1 MWKKIKYWNRQKNHL
16 LRQLKLKLVRLLFD
30 STYHRTALD
39 LSTIKKVLIL
49 RDDNKIGDMIVST
62 GLFSQL
68 HAAGICVD
76 VVAGKDNAFIAEAM
90 PQVNSVLLYP
100 RKTGKILQTAW
111 KLRRHNYDMV
121 LDFGDYLSPVYY
133 SFISLI
139 NGRHTLGFNK
149 SVFYRYDL
157 NIDAPALDE
166 HVTSRYKRVLAL
178 FGLPSEHYHYQ
189 LAVPEAAQQK
199 ALTFIHT
206 LASQQFVLINPF
218 AAGKDRTLSEQQ
230 VVTLINMIAEADPQL
245 QVVVIGPSAPLAALQ
260 LPESARKNPGHSFW
274 SAVVLVQ
281 HAKLIISP
289 DTSWVHVA
297 CAYQTPLIALYK
309 SKIIDGGLINN
320 KVWAPNFQP
329 STQIITDKQS
339 VAEIDPLDLTAALQ
353 KYLTPLSDPAQTL
366 EAHKDMTA

>member
-30 STYHRTALD
+30 TASRRTALD
-39 LSTIKKVLIL
+39 LTRIKKVLIL

-90 PQVNSVLLYP
+90 PQVNNILLYP
-100 RKTGKILQTAW
+100 RKTGKILKAAW
-111 KLRRHNYDMV
+111 QLRRRNYDMV
-121 LDFGDYLSPVYY
+121 IDFGDYLSPVYY

-139 NGRHTLGFNK
+139 NARHTLGFNK
-149 SVFYRYDL
+149 SAFYRYDL

-166 HVTSRYKRVLAL
+166 HVTCRYKRVLAL
-178 FGLPSEHYHYQ
+178 FGLPSDHYQYQ
-189 LAVPEAAQQK
+189 LAVPEAGQQK
-199 ALTFIHT
+199 AMEFIHT
-206 LASQQFVLINPF
+206 LNSQQFVVINPF
-218 AAGKDRTLSEQQ
+218 AAGNDRTLSHQQ
-230 VVTLINMIAEADPQL
+230 VVTLTNMIGEADSQL
-245 QVVVIGPSAPLAALQ
+245 QVVVIGPPAPLAALQ
-260 LPESARKNPGHSFW
+260 LPAPVIKNPIPSFW

-339 VAEIDPLDLTAALQ
+339 VAEIDPRDLSAALH
-353 KYLTPLSDPAQTL
+353 KYLTPQAGSDQAN
-366 EAHKDMTA
+366 EVYKDMTA